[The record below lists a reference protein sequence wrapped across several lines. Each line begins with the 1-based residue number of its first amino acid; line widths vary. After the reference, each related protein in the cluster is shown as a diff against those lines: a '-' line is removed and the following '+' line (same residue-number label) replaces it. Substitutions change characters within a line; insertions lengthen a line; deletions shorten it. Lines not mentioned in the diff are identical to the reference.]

1 MLDYIG
7 EYNGWQIFRNSEG
20 FLEGYKG
27 VGRKI
32 RIDAEK
38 NY

>member
-20 FLEGYKG
+20 FLEGYKVL
-27 VGRKI
+27 VGK
-32 RIDAEK
+32 
-38 NY
+38 